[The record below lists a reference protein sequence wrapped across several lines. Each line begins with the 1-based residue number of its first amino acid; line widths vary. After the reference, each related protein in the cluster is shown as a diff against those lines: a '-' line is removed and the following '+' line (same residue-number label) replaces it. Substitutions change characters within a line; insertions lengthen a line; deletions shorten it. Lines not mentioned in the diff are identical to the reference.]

1 MCCRCMLSICFLLC
15 RHVGMT
21 GGDGPADEW
30 ECCSSGRG
38 RLPVR
43 ICKNTKKNRFSNF
56 FSQKCPCGVPMCQRS
71 STTLPVFRFGTVGA
85 AGVV

>member
-1 MCCRCMLSICFLLC
+1 
-15 RHVGMT
+15 MT

-30 ECCSSGRG
+30 ECSPSGRG

-56 FSQKCPCGVPMCQRS
+56 FFTKVPLWRSCGVPMCQRS
-71 STTLPVFRFGTVGA
+71 STTLHVFRFGTVGA